1 MPGGKIRGP
10 HGRCE
15 RHGRL
20 APYNSL
26 DYHFNL
32 SPVLEDCDM
41 SKRQV
46 LNKKNLN
53 IADGL
58 PLQASAGGIEELR
71 RDIQRLMDMEAIRQ
85 LKYAYFRCIDTANL
99 EELATLFHEDVTVH
113 FVGGSYEW
121 NVQGRADYVANI
133 GKAFCNEAVGQ
144 HNAHHPEIQMLSDTE
159 ATALWYL
166 ADNMW
171 ILNHNMKTYG
181 TALYRDRY
189 LKVDGKWLIKDTSYE
204 RIYEITDVLEERPN
218 LKSHYLGVHGTVPQ
232 F

>member
-1 MPGGKIRGP
+1 
-10 HGRCE
+10 
-15 RHGRL
+15 
-20 APYNSL
+20 
-26 DYHFNL
+26 
-32 SPVLEDCDM
+32 M
-41 SKRQV
+41 STRRV

-53 IADGL
+53 IVEGL

-113 FVGGSYEW
+113 FIGGSYEW
-121 NVQGRADYVANI
+121 NVQGKADYVANI
-133 GKAFCNEAVGQ
+133 GKSFSNEAVGQ

-204 RIYEITDVLEERPN
+204 RIYEITDKLEERPN
-218 LKSHYLGVHGTVPQ
+218 LKSHYLGVHGPAAQ

>member
-1 MPGGKIRGP
+1 
-10 HGRCE
+10 
-15 RHGRL
+15 
-20 APYNSL
+20 
-26 DYHFNL
+26 
-32 SPVLEDCDM
+32 M

-46 LNKKNLN
+46 LNKKNLG
-53 IADGL
+53 IEPGL

-85 LKYAYFRCIDTANL
+85 LKYAYFRCVDTCNL
-99 EELATLFHEDVTVH
+99 EELATLFHEDVTVR
-113 FVGGSYEW
+113 FVGGNYEW
-121 NVQGRADYVANI
+121 KLQGRADYVKNI
-133 GKAFCNEAVGQ
+133 GKSFTKEAVGQ

-171 ILNHNMKTYG
+171 ILNYNVKTHG

-204 RIYEITDVLEERPN
+204 RLYEINDVLTERPK
-218 LKSHYLGVHGTVPQ
+218 LSSHYLAEHGT
-232 F
+232 